1 MMRTYALVLLLLSL
15 TVETS
20 YSEPLPKGAVPL
32 TASETRALFAGK
44 TWRYGP
50 DACNENDTGR
60 VTFFADGRTRGIA
73 DLGVKRPWA
82 IFWGTWSVNGNQ
94 ICMTNRGR
102 TVDGLHNG
110 KERRCE
116 AYFRSGKTVYGINTY
131 CQDRRFGRNDYF
143 RVGSRKVGDLTAPEF
158 DQLKKKLGQ

>member
-1 MMRTYALVLLLLSL
+1 MRTYALVLLLLSL

-73 DLGVKRPWA
+73 DCTTEKRGDVRLT
-82 IFWGTWSVNGNQ
+82 FVQ
-94 ICMTNRGR
+94 
-102 TVDGLHNG
+102 
-110 KERRCE
+110 ERRSM
-116 AYFRSGKTVYGINTY
+116 ALTPTAKTEDLVGTTTLGL
-131 CQDRRFGRNDYF
+131 DRE
-143 RVGSRKVGDLTAPEF
+143 KWEI
-158 DQLKKKLGQ
+158 